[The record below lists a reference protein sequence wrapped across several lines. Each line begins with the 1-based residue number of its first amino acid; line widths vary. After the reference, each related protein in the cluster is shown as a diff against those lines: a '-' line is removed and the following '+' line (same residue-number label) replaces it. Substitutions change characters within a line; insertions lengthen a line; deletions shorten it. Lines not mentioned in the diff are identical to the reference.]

1 MVGTVA
7 GHPKLV
13 ALTGG
18 FKVSFGLAHSLADAA
33 LQAVCGKAPDVPR
46 SFQLQEHV
54 NIAMAGIGKF

>member
-1 MVGTVA
+1 
-7 GHPKLV
+7 
-13 ALTGG
+13 LTGG
-18 FKVSFGLAHSLADAA
+18 FKVSFGLAHFLADAA